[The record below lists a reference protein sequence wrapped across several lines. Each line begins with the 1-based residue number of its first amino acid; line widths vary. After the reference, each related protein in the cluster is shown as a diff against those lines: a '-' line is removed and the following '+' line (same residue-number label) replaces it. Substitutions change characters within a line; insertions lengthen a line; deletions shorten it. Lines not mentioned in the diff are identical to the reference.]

1 MSTAKAEDLIKG
13 DERELVSHAV
23 HNLAGCPAACRRWA
37 QMGLMRAGYDRL
49 VAACPERLYDLR
61 DSGVLNPVQAG
72 KIVELT
78 ELVKAIDAS
87 QEDFLYEKPEYNTRE
102 FLWSHAFEEDEWH
115 AVAMTARQALRLLGR
130 E

>member
-1 MSTAKAEDLIKG
+1 MSGVKAEDLIKG
-13 DERELVSHAV
+13 DERDLIAHAV
-23 HNLAGCPAACRRWA
+23 HNLAGCPPASRRWA

-49 VAACPERLYDLR
+49 VAACPEGLYDLR
-61 DSGVLNPVQAG
+61 DAGVLNPVQAG

-87 QEDFLYEKPEYNTRE
+87 REDFLYEDPQYDTRE
-102 FLWSHAFEEDEWH
+102 FLWSHAFEEAEWQSV
-115 AVAMTARQALRLLGR
+115 AVTARQALRLLGR

>member
-1 MSTAKAEDLIKG
+1 MSVKAADLVQG
-13 DERELVSHAV
+13 NERDLLAHAA
-23 HNLAGCPAACRRWA
+23 HNLAGCPAASRRWA

-49 VAACPERLYDLR
+49 VAACPDHIYALR

-72 KIVELT
+72 KLVELT

-87 QEDFLYEKPEYNTRE
+87 REDFLCESRNDSRD
-102 FLWSHAFEEDEWH
+102 FLWSHEFEDDEWR
-115 AVAMTARQALRLLGR
+115 AVALTARQVLRLLGR